1 MKRKEKEKKENIN
14 IDPAILKVM
23 TLPLSYV
30 SLS

>member
-1 MKRKEKEKKENIN
+1 MKRKEKEKKGNIN
-14 IDPAILKVM
+14 IDLAILKVM